1 MTVAASIVAL
11 TLLLPPAGQAP
22 AAEPT
27 ASTLAVKRGE
37 RVFVSR
43 IAAPGMVS
51 GRVLRLAD
59 DGLVLGD
66 GRASETIPYRELQ
79 RVVRGKDSVWNGA
92 LIGYGVGFAA
102 GAVAVLS
109 DTCEAHPTGPYIN
122 VCFNQTAVA
131 FAFGGVI
138 AGPVGMVTGAI
149 IDAFHKKPRVVFD
162 RRSAP
167 RAHVAVTAVLRRA
180 GAGFHATVAF

>member
-1 MTVAASIVAL
+1 
-11 TLLLPPAGQAP
+11 
-22 AAEPT
+22 
-27 ASTLAVKRGE
+27 
-37 RVFVSR
+37 
-43 IAAPGMVS
+43 
-51 GRVLRLAD
+51 
-59 DGLVLGD
+59 
-66 GRASETIPYRELQ
+66 
-79 RVVRGKDSVWNGA
+79 VVRGKDSVWNGA